1 MKDFKIV
8 FGKAEEVDVETA
20 EELGA
25 FKEEAIDEEDARNA
39 TEDEES

>member
-8 FGKAEEVDVETA
+8 FGEAEEVDVETA

-25 FKEEAIDEEDARNA
+25 FREEAIDEEDAKNA